1 MDLVQDILIL
11 QERAPEQI
19 VVIRVRVKLGWLINN
34 GLLVAVWDG
43 VRDGLFSFE
52 VTGGDLGG
60 HNLLVKNIEAF
71 WVLLEPLK
79 DIFLVLLAQL
89 LHLIELFADAR
100 RVGLIVTSLIGREW
114 DFSVIFLRQSYIG
127 IDTHGTILDF
137 FFISD
142 PSNQIFEVVVV
153 FCLCKIR
160 HHLVIL

>member
-100 RVGLIVTSLIGREW
+100 RVGLIVTSLIG
-114 DFSVIFLRQSYIG
+114 
-127 IDTHGTILDF
+127 
-137 FFISD
+137 
-142 PSNQIFEVVVV
+142 
-153 FCLCKIR
+153 
-160 HHLVIL
+160 